1 MDEVIE
7 GPASSRVQDTGCTVR
22 GGRLR
27 EEEEAADGIR
37 RGEEEGENGGER
49 VVGVFRVDDD
59 RLLAVSWGE
68 HVF

>member
-1 MDEVIE
+1 M
-7 GPASSRVQDTGCTVR
+7 GS
-22 GGRLR
+22 
-27 EEEEAADGIR
+27 
-37 RGEEEGENGGER
+37 GEERKKWKTGER